1 MIDKLQNHT
10 RNCCC
15 IPLLQFSHN
24 HLESIEN
31 LIVEIPENN
40 IILEIGNYEVSNK
53 IFESEEGR
61 FMSFFERNDDMIRV
75 KMFPQ

>member
-10 RNCCC
+10 RNCCR

-31 LIVEIPENN
+31 LIVEIPEND
-40 IILEIGNYEVSNK
+40 IVLEIGNYEVPNK
-53 IFESEEGR
+53 IFKSEEGR
-61 FMSFFERNDDMIRV
+61 FIGFFERNNDMIRIE
-75 KMFPQ
+75 MLLE